1 MGTTLQDTADLTG
14 GYHPTGT
21 ITFRL
26 YAPGVD
32 PAVGPATYTETV
44 TGVNGDGTYDTT
56 VGFASNATGVWHWV
70 ATYGGDSNNG
80 TVSSGPRDEQVAVP
94 AAGPDADHRP

>member
-1 MGTTLQDTADLTG
+1 MQDSADLTG

-44 TGVNGDGTYDTT
+44 TGVNGNGVYDTT

-70 ATYGGDSNNG
+70 ATYGGDTNNG
-80 TVSSGPRDEQVAVP
+80 TVSSGSLDEPVAVP
-94 AAGPDADHRP
+94 AAVPR